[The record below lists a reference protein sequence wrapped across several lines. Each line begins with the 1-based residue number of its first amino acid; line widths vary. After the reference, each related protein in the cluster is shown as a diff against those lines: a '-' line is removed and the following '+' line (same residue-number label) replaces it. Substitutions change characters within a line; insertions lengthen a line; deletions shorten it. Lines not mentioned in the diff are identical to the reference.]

1 MTIKLASAPT
11 GPSPFHPARSPA
23 PDFFQEIGPEFS
35 KILAPVRKDR
45 LAPAQL
51 IKRLLIGLPLVGL
64 GWIGI
69 LAAVMW
75 ITGQAPAALVI
86 LPPSDL
92 LDHLPPG
99 TAVVSIGPYSIT
111 LRGGDDLVTA
121 LYQAGATLVLPA
133 GLTGCLPQSPP
144 VG

>member
-1 MTIKLASAPT
+1 MTINAKSGGPVASQS
-11 GPSPFHPARSPA
+11 SPACDPA

-35 KILAPVRKDR
+35 KIPSPGRSSGFASDHPV
-45 LAPAQL
+45 
-51 IKRLLIGLPLVGL
+51 KRLLVALPLVVIA
-64 GWIGI
+64 WIGF
-69 LAAVMW
+69 LAGVMW
-75 ITGQAPAALVI
+75 ATGQAPTALVI
-86 LPPSDL
+86 LPPAAL

-99 TAVVSIGPYSIT
+99 TAIVSIGPYSVT

-121 LYQAGATLVLPA
+121 LYQAGAKLVLPA